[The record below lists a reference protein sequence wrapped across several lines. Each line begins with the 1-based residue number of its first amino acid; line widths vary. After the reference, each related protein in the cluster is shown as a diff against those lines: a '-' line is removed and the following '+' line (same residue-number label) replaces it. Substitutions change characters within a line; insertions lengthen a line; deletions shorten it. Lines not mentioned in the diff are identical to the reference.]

1 MRLAGRSAV
10 AVLAAACAAVAQGQP
25 PGPPRPTD
33 QLPSGLQMPAEII
46 SLSPKVHDR
55 PGTPAEWMAIWDDLW
70 KRRDDPAAIKQL
82 DALTEQHLS
91 EDPTGLQST
100 RRQASLVAW
109 GADGEPAG
117 PGGEAGQGEI

>member
-70 KRRDDPAAIKQL
+70 KRRDDPPAVKQP
-82 DALTEQHLS
+82 DPPTHQHPAD
-91 EDPTGLQST
+91 DPKGLART
-100 RRQASLVAW
+100 PRH
-109 GADGEPAG
+109 
-117 PGGEAGQGEI
+117 